1 MTPRRLSAI
10 PESPLPTTDPTP
22 TAEDRARARAVS
34 PPCWYSSQDEPDA
47 TCESVG
53 APDRCH
59 ECQTAGAIARLL
71 AQVRAEEREACAAAC
86 EAYATEAEIIGG
98 TATGSAARGCAAAI
112 RARGGGA

>member
-1 MTPRRLSAI
+1 M
-10 PESPLPTTDPTP
+10 PTTDPTP

-71 AQVRAEEREACAAAC
+71 AQVRAEEREACAALC
-86 EAYATEAEIIGG
+86 EQAADGG
-98 TATGSAARGCAAAI
+98 PMPHMGDYDRGWCRGALVNAAAI
-112 RARGGGA
+112 RAREGGA